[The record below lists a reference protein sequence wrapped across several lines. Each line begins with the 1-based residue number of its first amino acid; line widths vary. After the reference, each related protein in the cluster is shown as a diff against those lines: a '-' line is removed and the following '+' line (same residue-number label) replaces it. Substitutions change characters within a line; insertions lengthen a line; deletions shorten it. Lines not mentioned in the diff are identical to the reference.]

1 MRLLKLIAVLTLG
14 VLISGCA
21 SIDTPSRNAPFG
33 AAQAPRASVAGEFGD
48 AAAKEMPDYR
58 VVEVNVTV
66 PETLRVSEANSYLPK
81 GDIVWREDPP
91 GNRYKQVAAIV
102 QDAMNQGTAN
112 VQGTVPVIVDVQ
124 VEKFHALTEKT
135 RYSVGGIHSIR
146 FVLSIRSAQ
155 TGLLLEEPRAVQA
168 DMIGYGGEKA
178 IAAERAGQTQ
188 KVRITAF
195 LAHVIETE
203 LTEPEGFV
211 NPKLGFIQILNH
223 QA

>member
-1 MRLLKLIAVLTLG
+1 MRLVKLIAALAFG
-14 VLISGCA
+14 ALISGCA
-21 SIDTPSRNAPFG
+21 SIDTPSRNASFG
-33 AAQAPRASVAGEFGD
+33 ASQPPRASVAGEFGD
-48 AAAKEMPDYR
+48 PAAKVMPDYK

-91 GNRYKQVAAIV
+91 GDRYSQVAAIV
-102 QDAMNQGTAN
+102 QDAMNRGTAN
-112 VQGTVPVIVDVQ
+112 VQGTVPVIVDVK

-146 FVLSIRSAQ
+146 FILSIRSAQ

-168 DMIGYGGEKA
+168 DMIGYGGDKA
-178 IAAERAGQTQ
+178 IAAERVGQTQ
-188 KVRITAF
+188 KVRITDF

-203 LTEPEGFV
+203 LTSPDGFQ
-211 NPKLGFIQILNH
+211 NPRLGFIQILNH